1 MASRDITEEL
11 QKAIST
17 VMDLLPLVSRRME
30 SGDDDDP
37 PPLPPPIEGLGMS
50 NVRPHTSTGMLNPQ
64 GPQHSLVR
72 QSLRG
77 HMIDGA
83 GASSSSL
90 TGNSSSLTG

>member
-11 QKAIST
+11 QKAVST

-50 NVRPHTSTGMLNPQ
+50 NVRPRTSTGMLNPQ
-64 GPQHSLVR
+64 GPQRSLVR

-77 HMIDGA
+77 RMIDGA